1 MDFFCRRAENRL
13 KMSCCRWTFNGMEGG
28 SAYGT
33 GITVPDFLSQ
43 TLIRRELYPV
53 VFKYCGVCG
62 IVDVKED
69 SSALNALAFRRNME
83 AGDSALLQQVSHHE
97 GESLPV
103 HGAAR

>member
-1 MDFFCRRAENRL
+1 MVPHTEPGLPF
-13 KMSCCRWTFNGMEGG
+13 
-28 SAYGT
+28 
-33 GITVPDFLSQ
+33 PDFLSQ
-43 TLIRRELYPV
+43 ALIRRELYPV

-103 HGAAR
+103 HRRRQVKRAVVFGKERRP